1 MTEFLQTKTGGP
13 HLLHVPAN
21 RAVISSWQATA
32 CGRMG
37 TAVQIAAEGARVCAQ
52 CARAT
57 ELNP

>member
-1 MTEFLQTKTGGP
+1 MTEFLKTKTAAP
-13 HLLHVPAN
+13 RVLHVPAN
-21 RAVISSWQATA
+21 RHNVNTWQATA

-37 TAVQIAAEGARVCAQ
+37 TAVTIVAEDARVCAQ